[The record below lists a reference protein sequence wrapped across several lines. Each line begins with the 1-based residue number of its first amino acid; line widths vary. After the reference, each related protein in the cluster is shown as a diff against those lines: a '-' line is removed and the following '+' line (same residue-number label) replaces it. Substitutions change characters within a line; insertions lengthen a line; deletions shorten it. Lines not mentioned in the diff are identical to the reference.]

1 MGKNNGCDCMSV
13 TKSKRNHDNRR
24 RITTI
29 IDTNVFLSTGDEVF
43 GRIRN
48 RDIVIPLT
56 VYKELERYRTDPG
69 GRGYAARAVIRR
81 LEDLRTSH
89 PDIDM
94 SLRGVP
100 TINGNTVRV
109 EVNHTNQD
117 VLVPDLR
124 DESSNDHKI
133 LAVVKNLEAESGEDH
148 ASKVEFIT
156 NDAPLRFIAS
166 VFEHIDAVP
175 YEDGKNDKFTGVIDV
190 DLNHPLFSNLGLQI
204 GEIED
209 EEYEEI
215 IRRLDYRR
223 TPYHALLHVVQDG
236 NEDWIMRNGTSY
248 HEFNDR
254 TWPKAGPVAAVN
266 NEQAVATTWLNDD
279 SIQMLSLGGVAGAG
293 KSLLAI
299 AYGLNAVERGR
310 FSKVTV
316 FRSMYAVGRQEQGFL
331 KGSADEKMRP
341 WAQAVWDN
349 VLKYDKLRGRGGS
362 KSRSSRGGTD
372 EGKMVT
378 TSDGRAVPFIE
389 AKYADEISVEPI
401 TYLRGRTLED
411 QLVIVDDAQSL
422 DRSVLLDVVSR
433 LGRGSRII
441 FTFDMDQQDNPYLSS
456 GTSIESLVNR
466 LKSESLFAHIEFT
479 KSERSELAQLASKL
493 LAELD

>member
-1 MGKNNGCDCMSV
+1 MEKNNGCDCMSV
-13 TKSKRNHDNRR
+13 IKSKRNHDDLRR
-24 RITTI
+24 VTTI

-43 GRIRN
+43 SRIRN

-56 VYKELERYRTDPG
+56 VYKELEKYRTDPG
-69 GRGYAARAVIRR
+69 GRGYAARVVIRK
-81 LEDLRTSH
+81 LEDLRISH

-94 SLRGVP
+94 SLKGVP

-133 LAVVKNLEAESGEDH
+133 LAVVKNLEAELSDDH
-148 ASKVEFIT
+148 VSRVELIT

-215 IRRLDYRR
+215 VKRLDYRR
-223 TPYHALLHVVQDG
+223 TPYHALLHVVQDD
-236 NEDWIMRNGTSY
+236 NEDWIMKNGTSY
-248 HEFNDR
+248 REFNEK
-254 TWPKAGPVAAVN
+254 TWPKAGPVAALN
-266 NEQAVATTWLNDD
+266 QEQAVATTWLNDD

-293 KSLLAI
+293 KSLLAV
-299 AYGLNAVERGR
+299 AYGMSAVERGK

-349 VLKYDKLRGRGGS
+349 VRKYDKLRGRGGS
-362 KSRSSRGGTD
+362 KSRSRDSD
-372 EGKMVT
+372 EGKMAI
-378 TSDGRAVPFIE
+378 TSDGKAVPLIE

-422 DRSVLLDVVSR
+422 DRSILLDVVSR

-466 LKSESLFAHIEFT
+466 LKSESMFSHINFT

-493 LAELD
+493 LSELD